1 MIIKFSFIFV
11 HVNKQDFQW
20 LVNLIVVAG
29 FCKYIFLRLS
39 ISTLNFEHFNS
50 EIMHG
55 IIWLICICIF
65 SSMCWSNMLLYFE
78 YEFDHD
84 SNIFEW
90 ALQYTI
96 KFCHVII
103 LVEIILLND
112 SRDEV
117 ISHWI
122 FLSSEL
128 RQCFAQSC

>member
-55 IIWLICICIF
+55 IIDLSVYVYLAVC
-65 SSMCWSNMLLYFE
+65 
-78 YEFDHD
+78 
-84 SNIFEW
+84 
-90 ALQYTI
+90 
-96 KFCHVII
+96 V
-103 LVEIILLND
+103 
-112 SRDEV
+112 EV
-117 ISHWI
+117 ICYYI
-122 FLSSEL
+122 LNMNLIMTQTYLNGLCNIQLSS
-128 RQCFAQSC
+128 AM